1 MVSGNDVEKAKP
13 APDIFI
19 KEAAMLGV
27 EPPRCVVIEDAQMG
41 VEAAYFAGMKCIAVP
56 NEHTASSDF
65 SKATAVVSSL
75 DDITLEFI
83 DSLG

>member
-1 MVSGNDVEKAKP
+1 M
-13 APDIFI
+13 
-19 KEAAMLGV
+19 